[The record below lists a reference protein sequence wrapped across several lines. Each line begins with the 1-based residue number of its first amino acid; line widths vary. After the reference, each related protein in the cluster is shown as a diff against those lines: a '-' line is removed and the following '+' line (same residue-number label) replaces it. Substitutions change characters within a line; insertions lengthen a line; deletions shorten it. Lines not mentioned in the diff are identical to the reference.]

1 MKTKIFSPVKKIKQN
16 PKKKSPINK
25 SLDKYREF
33 ISEKKD
39 IPKSKNKK
47 VIQVKRKR
55 LSPKVKKNNIQDIN
69 DIEQKLLEIKDTK
82 IKMPTQNIKITSEI
96 KPRIIDKSESK
107 YPRLFFCCIK
117 YIISKRSFKKF
128 EGSIP
133 SLIISLNKSIDFF
146 CSPLN
151 TKLRSFKIFDLS
163 AIPNIFLIKVS
174 SISFSAIN

>member
-1 MKTKIFSPVKKIKQN
+1 MQPKKFSPIKKIKQN

-107 YPRLFFCCIK
+107 
-117 YIISKRSFKKF
+117 ISKIKAQPKLKVQPKIKKPNRSNRRSSHRKKSR
-128 EGSIP
+128 G
-133 SLIISLNKSIDFF
+133 
-146 CSPLN
+146 
-151 TKLRSFKIFDLS
+151 R
-163 AIPNIFLIKVS
+163 KVS
-174 SISFSAIN
+174 IKSRVFNEKM